1 MDTFFHIL
9 GWILLLAPVIVLF
22 GLIAKTFGLV
32 LVLIILGSI
41 FGVIGVL
48 ALALWLIFY

>member
-9 GWILLLAPVIVLF
+9 GWILLLAPFIVLF
-22 GLIAKTFGLV
+22 AFIAKVFGLV
-32 LVLIILGSI
+32 LVLIILGSV
-41 FGVIGVL
+41 FTLMVIL